1 MDNKRVVL
9 IGDSGVIGNFLSER
23 LTASGWKIVRLG
35 DIDVSQNKALEK
47 LKAALQRS
55 DVVIDLTTPP
65 SYESK
70 VCREY
75 LVTMTRRLL
84 KEEVGAKISHHI
96 LLSTV
101 GADRLPGNGYFEAKA
116 AQEAVVEAASVPFSI
131 IRSTPLFDVI
141 PGIANASGSSG
152 NIKVSTAMFQPIASE
167 DVALALADA
176 ASGRPMYGCVDLA
189 GPERAPFDEFMR
201 RYLAIL
207 GDQRCVEAD
216 PKATYF
222 GGRTSQ
228 MSLVPVRS
236 ARIGRTSLSAW
247 CESTAVH

>member
-9 IGDSGVIGNFLSER
+9 IGDSGVIGNYLSEC
-23 LTASGWKIVRLG
+23 LSAAGSEIVRLG
-35 DIDVSQNKALEK
+35 DIDVSEKRSLDK
-47 LKAALQRS
+47 LKAALHRS

-70 VCREY
+70 VCRDY
-75 LVTMTRRLL
+75 LVTMTKRLL
-84 KEEVGAKISHHI
+84 KEEASAKVAHHI

-116 AQEAVVEAASVPFSI
+116 AQESVVEAASVPFSI
-131 IRSTPLFDVI
+131 VRSTPLFDVI
-141 PGIANASGSSG
+141 PGIANAQCNGG

-167 DVALALADA
+167 DIALALADA
-176 ASGRPMYGCVDLA
+176 ATGRPMYGRVDVA

-207 GDQRCVEAD
+207 GDERCVQAD

-222 GGRTSQ
+222 GGRASQ
-228 MSLVPVRS
+228 MSLVPIKS

>member
-9 IGDSGVIGNFLSER
+9 IGDSGVIGNCLTKR
-23 LTASGWKIVRLG
+23 LCAAGWEIVRLG
-35 DIDVSQNKALEK
+35 GIDVSEKKALEK
-47 LKAALQRS
+47 LRAVLHKS
-55 DVVIDLTTPP
+55 DVVIDLSSPP

-70 VCREY
+70 ICREY
-75 LVTMTRRLL
+75 LLTMTRRLL
-84 KEEVGAKISHHI
+84 KEEACAKVAHHI

-116 AQEAVVEAASVPFSI
+116 AQEALVESANVPFSI
-131 IRSTPLFDVI
+131 VRSTPLFDVI
-141 PGIANASGSSG
+141 PGIANANCTAG

-176 ASGRPMYGCVDLA
+176 ASGRPMYGCVDVA

-222 GGRTSQ
+222 GGRASQ
-228 MSLVPVRS
+228 MSLVPIKS
-236 ARIGRTSLSAW
+236 ARIGRTNLTAW
-247 CESTAVH
+247 CESAAVR